1 MPRELTPRQW
11 RALATVYHL
20 YVASWRGDGGA
31 TARQSACDTVRPTDV
46 GGEEEEEAVQWVEGV
61 LPFLQRAFPEE
72 ELTGTGRR
80 RGDHDTSGRKGRHV
94 GRWRQC
100 IPTAL
105 DAFLAEL
112 LAPPA
117 SPSLRDA
124 TGPALTANER
134 TLLRLLN
141 KEQRLADRCYQRHMA
156 LLERVRRE
164 GQALIRLAAECAGD
178 DEQKFSSSRT
188 EMSSGGGA
196 EASFPARVDG
206 PVKGARK
213 RGRAPGGDYG
223 QSPEGVMRA
232 DLPSDREVEG
242 AVSPATTAAP
252 SEEEAQQGAPSK
264 TITAARKL
272 TDGATATVTTT
283 VPSLLPAPAAMV
295 YLTCAGCGE
304 QGGEIFQ
311 CRHCHSLRHEVC
323 DGPRLDSETGLCVA
337 CSHELGLS
345 LSSSL
350 RSSTSTEEREALSED
365 DTSSLSGFIVHSS
378 EASESDSTAP
388 SSSSVT
394 SSEVEEERR
403 LLLSKASRRKQRG
416 RP

>member
-20 YVASWRGDGGA
+20 YVASCRGDGGA
-31 TARQSACDTVRPTDV
+31 TARHSVCDAVRPTGV
-46 GGEEEEEAVQWVEGV
+46 GGEEEEEAVQWVKGV
-61 LPFLQRAFPEE
+61 LPLLQRAFPEE
-72 ELTGTGRR
+72 ELAGTGRR
-80 RGDHDTSGRKGRHV
+80 RGDHDTSGRKERQV
-94 GRWRQC
+94 GRWRRC

-105 DAFLAEL
+105 DGFLAEL
-112 LAPPA
+112 LSPPA

-156 LLERVRRE
+156 LLERMRRE
-164 GQALIRLAAECAGD
+164 GQTLIRLAEEFASD
-178 DEQKFSSSRT
+178 DEQKFSRART

-196 EASFPARVDG
+196 VASFPARVDG
-206 PVKGARK
+206 PVRGVRK
-213 RGRAPGGDYG
+213 RRRAPGGDSG

-242 AVSPATTAAP
+242 AVSPATPAA
-252 SEEEAQQGAPSK
+252 SEEEVQQGAAPK

-272 TDGATATVTTT
+272 TDEVTVTAAAT
-283 VPSLLPAPAAMV
+283 VPSLLPPAAMV

-311 CRHCHSLRHEVC
+311 CRHCHSLRHEAC

-337 CSHELGLS
+337 CLHELGLS
-345 LSSSL
+345 LSGSL

-365 DTSSLSGFIVHSS
+365 NTSSLSGFIVRSS
-378 EASESDSTAP
+378 EASESASTTP

-416 RP
+416 RL